1 MFSMSLH
8 NAVLIRDPTYGSL
21 TAITLTWGYRNCFGV
36 TCICYTV
43 RLISNLHSR
52 WSFLTIR
59 DYRGNRNTTDEEL
72 AYLAGVMEANLTASL
87 MEMHWQNTMGNY
99 CTANPDLCDKLV
111 QFILENNV
119 YTGTDRNMSDPRWY
133 QVGLGL
139 GRARIRVLIGI

>member
-1 MFSMSLH
+1 MLRRGRYVEFNL
-8 NAVLIRDPTYGSL
+8 VYDRGTK
-21 TAITLTWGYRNCFGV
+21 FG
-36 TCICYTV
+36 
-43 RLISNLHSR
+43 LE
-52 WSFLTIR
+52 
-59 DYRGNRNTTDEEL
+59 TDGRIEL